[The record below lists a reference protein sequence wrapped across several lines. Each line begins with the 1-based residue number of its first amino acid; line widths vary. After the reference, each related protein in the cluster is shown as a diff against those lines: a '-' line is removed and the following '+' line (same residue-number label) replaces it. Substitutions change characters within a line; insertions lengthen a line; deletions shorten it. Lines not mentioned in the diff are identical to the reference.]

1 VSIPTILDPVLAWV
15 ADQLTRL
22 SGLAPAYISL
32 AAVAPLLIA
41 LLMRDLPA
49 TLWTALFA
57 LVAISLC
64 ATQSANWTMLAAFGA
79 AAGFLL
85 VISAVLWRRRS
96 RILRNDFDG
105 LKARLDRLEAA
116 EERKF
121 IMSLRDPHQDG

>member
-1 VSIPTILDPVLAWV
+1 MSIPTILDPVLAWV
-15 ADQLTRL
+15 ADQLTWL

-32 AAVAPLLIA
+32 AV
-41 LLMRDLPA
+41 
-49 TLWTALFA
+49 
-57 LVAISLC
+57 VAISLC
-64 ATQSANWTMLAAFGA
+64 ATQAANWTMLAAFGA

-121 IMSLRDPHQDG
+121 IKSLRDPPQDG

>member
-15 ADQLTRL
+15 ADQPTRL
-22 SGLAPAYISL
+22 SGLAPTYISV
-32 AAVAPLLIA
+32 AAVAPFLIA
-41 LLMRDLPA
+41 LLMRDLLA

-64 ATQSANWTMLAAFGA
+64 ATQAANWTMLAAFGA

-105 LKARLDRLEAA
+105 LKGRLDQLEAA

-121 IMSLRDPHQDG
+121 IKSLRDPP